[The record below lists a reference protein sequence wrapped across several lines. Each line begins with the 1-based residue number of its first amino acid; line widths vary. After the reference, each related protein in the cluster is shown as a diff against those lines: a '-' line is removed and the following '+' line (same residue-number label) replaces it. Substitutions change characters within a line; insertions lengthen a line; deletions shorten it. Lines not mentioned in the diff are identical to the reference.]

1 MGNESI
7 FEIAMDALQLPIES
21 LEAGSLSDIETHEA
35 EALYKKCLE
44 VIRLYRIMEGSEE
57 ETEIPELDFEDLT

>member
-7 FEIAMDALQLPIES
+7 WELGTDALEQPIEALTAGELS
-21 LEAGSLSDIETHEA
+21 DLEAHEA

-57 ETEIPELDFEDLT
+57 ESELPELDFDEAA